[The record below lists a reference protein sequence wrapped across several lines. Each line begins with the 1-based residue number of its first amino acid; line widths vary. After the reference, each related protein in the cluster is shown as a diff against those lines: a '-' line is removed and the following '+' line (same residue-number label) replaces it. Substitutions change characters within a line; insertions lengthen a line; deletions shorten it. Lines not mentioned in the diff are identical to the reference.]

1 MFSEKVKQAMPG
13 KKAIQDFAKVIKNI
27 NETTL
32 EYFNSKVQESIVE
45 SATWSYEE
53 QLNELKESLKEQS
66 AKIKEDQLKKLT
78 NELKV

>member
-1 MFSEKVKQAMPG
+1 MPG